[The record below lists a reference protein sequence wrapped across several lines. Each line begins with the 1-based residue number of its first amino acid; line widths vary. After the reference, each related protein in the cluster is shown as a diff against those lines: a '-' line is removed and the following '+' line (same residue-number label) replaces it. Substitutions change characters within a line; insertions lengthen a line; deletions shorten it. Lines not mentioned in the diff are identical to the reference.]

1 MKRLKLNK
9 LNILLCIVGIFCI
22 LFTFNITYEK
32 VHALDIDN
40 LIENNQVIE
49 FDIAKGAITLTDT
62 TYTGYNSGGTKIT
75 GTHVSTNVYL
85 ISQSNPGTS
94 TSNGITIENE
104 NNNYVI
110 VLNGVNIRRGS
121 HSNQYTALSV
131 NPIGTAEV
139 HIILKDG
146 TKNYL
151 YSGRN
156 RAGLEKE
163 GLSTGLL
170 LLTCEAGYNE
180 WLNNPNAGHN
190 DSSNYNESLC
200 ATSGCGHI
208 DARSGNAWTSK
219 GSANTYYGGAGI
231 GTKGYSNGGSNI
243 EGQMAGSNALDNLTI
258 AGGNILALGGRGQ
271 GADDSSGG
279 GANIGTGSAS
289 TSSSISG
296 TVTRFKI
303 TGGNFDL
310 LRGDNSAACI
320 GGGYR
325 SGYVNMEIYGGT
337 ISTSDN
343 IDENRGSSTPTD
355 YKSTLSNTGRARAA
369 CIGGGGGG
377 TSSASPAGATVKIY
391 GGRISATNR
400 YGAAIGAG
408 AGGSTGSATAAKVY
422 ISGGHITAETTIG
435 DGKGAGAG
443 IGTGGS
449 LGTGSGGKATVV
461 ISGGTIFAKSENGAD
476 IGGGGTNSNTTG
488 VGGVGIVT
496 ITGGNIKALTGGI
509 GGGKAKAGAGGSA
522 TVTISGGTINAT
534 AIGGGNSTSGKGGDA
549 TVTVS
554 GTANVTLTNGIG
566 GGVSSAKDGGD
577 ATVTVEGGSLVCG
590 SVIGGGNSAKTNG
603 GDATV
608 KVTGGYLKSYSIGGG
623 SGGTA
628 ANASGGKA
636 DIDISGGTIITG
648 TIGGGNT
655 SSATGSIGF
664 AKALITGGDI
674 TGQFIMAKG
683 ANEPCTFN
691 MSGGTLHGLDTAT
704 TSFPYKNGGSVY
716 MDDPNGKAVL
726 SGGTITGGS
735 AILGGAVYMTAGSFT
750 VSDNGII
757 KGNKAT
763 ENGGAIYLGKTG
775 EYKGT
780 FTMNG
785 GTIESNTATQLGGAI
800 YLDGGDAFVN
810 GGEIKTNT
818 AVDGGGTYLSGG
830 TLTVTGGSIIENEAS
845 TNGGG
850 AYLAGGTLTINGGS
864 IYGNTAKNGAGAYLA
879 GGTLT
884 ASGGSISSNSASIN
898 GGGAY
903 LAGGELIVSGGD
915 IKSNK
920 ATDGAG
926 AYLNAGALKMSNGN
940 ISSNIASENGGGAY
954 LAGGELIISGGYI
967 DENEATDGAGA
978 YLNAGALKMSDG
990 NISSNI
996 ASENGGGAYLAGGT
1010 LTITGGSISSN
1021 TASNGG
1027 GAYLAGGTL
1036 DISGGNISSNEATNG
1051 GGAYLAGGTLDISGG
1066 NISSNT
1072 ASNGGGAYVNNG
1084 TINMSNGNIASNK
1097 AGNGGGAYVSDGAL
1111 NISGGTISSNN
1122 ATNGGGA
1129 YVSGGDITMEG
1140 GSFTSN
1146 VATSSGGGAYISGG
1160 NLKVTSGSFDKNIA
1174 EVDGGGAYLVGGN
1187 FDLVGKNATFTSNSA
1202 TNGGGVYLTGG
1213 KPNLYEGSIKGNFAT
1228 SNGAGIYIDEQNV
1241 VLSPKSKVEII
1252 NNYAGYDKNGN
1263 LAPGEANGNGGAIYI
1278 SGTNGRD
1285 ASFSVDPACEGTVI
1299 ISNNTAKTN
1308 GGGICIN
1315 NGYFDMNSTKAT
1327 VTSNTAENGGGVA
1340 VLAGDFNIS
1349 DGSIG
1354 AEGSP
1359 NTAEN
1364 GGGVYVS
1371 GGNVLITSKGAI
1383 TYNVANLNGGGVC
1396 VSNGNVTMIG
1406 GTVGSNKSSTG
1417 AGGGIYASAENQDVT
1432 VEILSGNITNNSAN
1446 TSGGAFAVVGRS
1458 GGTENIT
1465 VTLGVNEAHLD
1476 ANGNRIECKHGKDE
1490 IYTTTCPIITF
1501 NTASTSGGAI
1511 YITGGK
1517 STKLNLYCL
1526 EENNNK
1532 SEDGESRSNFMMV
1545 EGGTVLISTVEG
1557 QNPENEDVDG
1567 LCTINNSIHVTAGA
1581 MDLYGSMS
1589 NPKIDSPITV
1599 DITSTEDHYR
1609 DHRTDDGTY
1618 YKLQYYEN
1626 FKNTDGVTT
1635 GQYTVY
1641 QIKNGT
1647 EHTISGVIYNH
1658 PGYEIIGWFTEPD
1671 GDGTKYEVGKKYLF
1685 DGNPIGDLTIY
1696 AIWQAHSYYVEFNAN
1711 VPSGTSY
1718 SGTMEKLQFNYN
1730 TKYTLPANEYFYV
1743 GFIFLYWKDSDG
1755 KTYYDE
1761 QDVEN
1766 LTAVDGKT
1774 IILYAQWE
1782 ICTHTNQEHYH
1793 YTGVDNV
1800 ITKEC
1805 DCLAFKETATL
1816 VTLNT
1821 VYNEQVQEAKVIYS
1835 NTDWNLS
1842 ISYEKGG
1849 VSAVPQNAG
1858 TYTATI
1864 TYHGV
1869 TASDV
1874 HFIDK
1879 ATQVAPSKP
1888 TYQVE
1893 EHDDVYNTIVVD
1905 KVTVSG
1911 KTFEYTIEWYEGSEL
1926 KTLEWDESNTFLLNV
1941 AYTNYYVYAR
1951 YAGDDNHYPSDAVRA
1966 DAVYYFLGLAS
1977 IKVICP
1983 DSILFT
1989 LTQVTTSDSSN
2000 GIKIDVSASTNYF
2013 LTKDFSVTA
2022 NTYDESDHLV
2032 TEGTFAKVNEVSK
2045 RVEYLLIS
2053 IPSKGEVIITIDGAK
2068 LKAVVNTYIEENQVF
2083 ENITSTDA
2091 FISHDSSFTA
2101 QFDLHSVEGYTD
2113 YAINFSQML
2122 PVNTSI
2128 ILVDAINNIYYYK
2141 NLSVEANKIMF
2152 SDLTKLFKYDNSST
2166 STDLDNLKYRVI
2178 VDFSKV
2184 TSTSL
2189 LNSNLNIWLSASKA
2203 DISDECLPDFP
2214 TAIKEVGVSSIS
2226 HQFSEFTDDLT
2237 TDMTKGFNISYAS
2250 TSASASKWDNRAP
2263 SLIVT
2268 PKASLPVDARLMVQ
2282 EGNFTTVYYLNSEGK
2297 FIIPLIDNE
2306 SSVYITLVSDMFEK
2320 EMLEFD
2326 FSIDLV
2332 ASNSGFGLTSS
2343 NGTVLKHLENV
2354 TFIKAEEKDVALSV
2368 ETDKTS
2374 YSLNETAVVDI
2385 NYLNVTNNMSVTLT
2399 LMLKDEKGEYSSTGW
2414 NMTLTEDG
2422 IINVPLAGQVAGSY
2436 SLTCV
2441 IKDESGMTL
2450 ITVPSYFVIT
2460 NQSLRP
2466 SVTLKVNKES
2476 YSIND
2481 EIIVSIISN
2490 NITDNETVTLS
2501 LLILDESN
2509 NSYSGTGWQEE
2520 IIDQTSVSI
2529 VLTNWQSGTYKVLCE
2544 VKSQDGKTVT
2554 SAEAYFVMNENE
2566 ANPSV

>member
-9 LNILLCIVGIFCI
+9 LNILLCIVGILSI
-22 LFTFNITYEK
+22 IFTFNITHEK
-32 VHALDIDN
+32 VHALDLSDAIT
-40 LIENNQVIE
+40 
-49 FDIAKGAITLTDT
+49 FDISKGNIILTNENYSGYDASGATL
-62 TYTGYNSGGTKIT
+62 T
-75 GTHVSTNVYL
+75 GTHTDKKVYV
-85 ISQSNPGTS
+85 ITQSNPTVATTNYITVTCS
-94 TSNGITIENE
+94 TND
-104 NNNYVI
+104 YVI
-110 VLNGVNIRRGS
+110 VMDGVNIRRPDILQCAIDINPVG
-121 HSNQYTALSV
+121 V
-131 NPIGTAEV
+131 NAEV
-139 HIILKDG
+139 HLILKNNS
-146 TKNYL
+146 KNYF
-151 YSGRN
+151 YSGPGV
-156 RAGLEKE
+156 AGLQKT
-163 GLSTGLL
+163 GNSTGLL
-170 LLTCEAGYNE
+170 LITCETGYE
-180 WLNNPNAGHN
+180 RWLANHN
-190 DSSNYNESLC
+190 DGHVTGEFNESAC
-200 ATSGCGHI
+200 TSECGHVEG
-208 DARSGNAWTSK
+208 RSGNGWECTNN
-219 GSANTYYGGAGI
+219 GFENTYVAGAGI
-231 GTKGYSNGGSNI
+231 GTRTDSNDFTELKKNTAQPNTIKKDNG
-243 EGQMAGSNALDNLTI
+243 LYNLTF
-258 AGGNILALGGRGQ
+258 AGGNIYATGAWGISKGG
-271 GADDSSGG
+271 SSGG
-279 GANIGTGSAS
+279 APCIGVGSACS
-289 TSSSISG
+289 SSSISG
-296 TVTRFKI
+296 EIRNLKI
-303 TGGNFDL
+303 CGGLFNL
-310 LRGDNSAACI
+310 WRSDNSAACI

-325 SGYVNMEIYGGT
+325 SGYVNLTIYGGT
-337 ISTSDN
+337 INATDVINSSYTRITSTGN
-343 IDENRGSSTPTD
+343 
-355 YKSTLSNTGRARAA
+355 ARAA

-377 TSSASPAGATVKIY
+377 TSSSSPSGATVTIY
-391 GGRISATNR
+391 GGKISATNR
-400 YGAAIGAG
+400 FGAAIGSGAGGDSGDGQTATVNIHGGNITAKTTKGSGNGAGAAIGAG
-408 AGGSTGSATAAKVY
+408 GSLGN
-422 ISGGHITAETTIG
+422 
-435 DGKGAGAG
+435 GKGGAG
-443 IGTGGS
+443 IVNITGGYINAS
-449 LGTGSGGKATVV
+449 
-461 ISGGTIFAKSENGAD
+461 SELGAD
-476 IGGGGTNSNTTG
+476 IGGGGTNSSTSTHN
-488 VGGVGIVT
+488 GGAGTVT
-496 ITGGNIKALTGGI
+496 ISGGTITSTIGGI

-534 AIGGGNSTSGKGGDA
+534 AIGGGNSTSGTGGSA

-554 GTANVTLTNGIG
+554 GTANVTLINGIG
-566 GGVSSAKDGGD
+566 GGVSNAKDGGD
-577 ATVTVEGGSLVCG
+577 ATVTVEGGSLICG

-608 KVTGGYLKSYSIGGG
+608 KVTGGYLESYSIGGG

-636 DIDISGGTIITG
+636 DIDISGGTIVTG

-655 SSATGSIGF
+655 SSTTGSIGF
-664 AKALITGGDI
+664 AKAVITGGDI

-691 MSGGTLHGLDTAT
+691 MSGGTLHGLDTAV
-704 TSFPYKNGGSVY
+704 TSFPYKNGGAVY

-785 GTIESNTATQLGGAI
+785 GTIESNNATKLGGAI

-864 IYGNTAKNGAGAYLA
+864 IYANTADNGAGAYLA

-884 ASGGSISSNSASIN
+884 ASGGSISSNSASLN

-915 IKSNK
+915 INSNK
-920 ATDGAG
+920 
-926 AYLNAGALKMSNGN
+926 
-940 ISSNIASENGGGAY
+940 
-954 LAGGELIISGGYI
+954 
-967 DENEATDGAGA
+967 ATDGAGA

-1021 TASNGG
+1021 TAS
-1027 GAYLAGGTL
+1027 
-1036 DISGGNISSNEATNG
+1036 NG

-1122 ATNGGGA
+1122 ATNGAGA

-1187 FDLVGKNATFTSNSA
+1187 FDLDGKDATFTSNSA
-1202 TNGGGVYLTGG
+1202 KNGGGVYLTGG

-1252 NNYAGYDKNGN
+1252 NNYAGYDKDGN

-1285 ASFSVDPACEGTVI
+1285 ASFSVDAACEGTVI

-1327 VTSNTAENGGGVA
+1327 VTSNKAENGGGVA

-1476 ANGNRIECKHGKDE
+1476 ENGNRIECKHGKDE
-1490 IYTTTCPIITF
+1490 IYTTTCPNITF

-1532 SEDGESRSNFMMV
+1532 AEDGESRSNFMMV

-1557 QNPENEDVDG
+1557 QNPENEAVEG

-1599 DITSTEDHYR
+1599 DITSTEDHYK

-1626 FKNTDGVTT
+1626 FKNTEGVTT

-1641 QIKNGT
+1641 QIKKGT

-1671 GDGTKYEVGKKYLF
+1671 GDGTKYEVGKSYLF
-1685 DGNPIGDLTIY
+1685 NGAPIGDLIIY

-1730 TKYTLPANEYFYV
+1730 NQYTLPLNEYFYV
-1743 GFIFLYWKDSDG
+1743 GHIFLRWEDADG
-1755 KTYYDE
+1755 NTYTDG
-1761 QDVEN
+1761 QTVEN

-1835 NTDWNLS
+1835 NTNWNLS
-1842 ISYEKGG
+1842 IFYEKGG

-1869 TASDV
+1869 TASAI

-1893 EHDDVYNTIVVD
+1893 KHDNIYNTIVVD

-1977 IKVICP
+1977 IKVVCP

-2022 NTYDESDHLV
+2022 NTYDESDNLV
-2032 TEGTFAKVNEVSK
+2032 TEGTIAKVNELSK

-2068 LKAVVNTYIEENQVF
+2068 LKATVNTYIEENQVF
-2083 ENITSTDA
+2083 EDITSTDA
-2091 FISHDSSFTA
+2091 LISHDSSFTA

-2113 YAINFSQML
+2113 YAINFNQML

-2141 NLSVEANKIMF
+2141 NLSTEANKIMF

-2203 DISDECLPDFP
+2203 DISDDCLPDFP

-2226 HQFSEFTDDLT
+2226 HAFSEFTDDLT

-2297 FIIPLIDNE
+2297 FIIPLMDKA

-2320 EMLEFD
+2320 EMRELD

-2332 ASNSGFGLTSS
+2332 ASNSSFGLTSS

-2414 NMTLTEDG
+2414 NMTLTEEG

-2441 IKDESGMTL
+2441 IKDESGITL

-2460 NQSLRP
+2460 NQSSKP
-2466 SVTLKVNKES
+2466 SVTLKMNKES

-2481 EIIVSIISN
+2481 EVIVSIISN
-2490 NITDNETVTLS
+2490 NITDNETVILS

-2520 IIDQTSVSI
+2520 ITDQTSVPI